1 MHCATKGCFLPC
13 SLSSTPRCHNIHS
26 VSFSA
31 IVSIQLRARQLYA
44 DHAERTHVPIC
55 PKYAK
60 KPSIVNRCN
69 IFQAQQNIN
78 HVKALSTDM
87 KCVFALPLFLI
98 LLLFQMLSL
107 ILLAV
112 LAPSLAE
119 SCSASQHHPHFLRRN
134 PPLFTLSK
142 NSTKTE
148 KLCAIQLRGEH
159 YLKEVML
166 RSSFTETFRT

>member
-1 MHCATKGCFLPC
+1 MK
-13 SLSSTPRCHNIHS
+13 
-26 VSFSA
+26 V
-31 IVSIQLRARQLYA
+31 
-44 DHAERTHVPIC
+44 
-55 PKYAK
+55 
-60 KPSIVNRCN
+60 
-69 IFQAQQNIN
+69 
-78 HVKALSTDM
+78 LSTYM
-87 KCVFALPLFLI
+87 KCVFALPLLLI

-159 YLKEVML
+159 YLKEAML
-166 RSSFTETFRT
+166 RHCFTETFRT